1 MAWARVVL
9 FCRMM
14 DESPQFPFYGGGVAG
29 GERVVGDVACNYT
42 AGGYDAAVAYGD
54 AGAQDDAAS
63 EPAVVADCHVVA
75 GFDGLAPLHVVY
87 GVVDGVY
94 LAVRPYFAMVAYGD
108 AAAVE
113 YGGSVVDECVA
124 ADGYHVAVVAVE
136 GGRDVGGGGYAGDE
150 CL

>member
-1 MAWARVVL
+1 MPIVMAWARVVL

-75 GFDGLAPLHVVY
+75 GFDGLAPLHVV
-87 GVVDGVY
+87 
-94 LAVRPYFAMVAYGD
+94 
-108 AAAVE
+108 
-113 YGGSVVDECVA
+113 
-124 ADGYHVAVVAVE
+124 
-136 GGRDVGGGGYAGDE
+136 
-150 CL
+150 

>member
-1 MAWARVVL
+1 MEWARVVL
-9 FCRMM
+9 FCRIM

-29 GERVVGDVACNYT
+29 GECVVGDVACNYT

-94 LAVRPYFAMVAYGD
+94 LAVGSYLAMVAYGD